1 MFDAIVLG
9 TGGVGSA
16 ALYELARLGLNVLG
30 IDRFTP
36 GHDRGSSHGHSRIIR
51 RSYFEHPGYV
61 PLLNSAYECWDLL
74 ASRHSRDLFRRTG
87 VVYFVSPNGP
97 VHTGVMTSAT
107 QYGLHV
113 DELTTEEAVRQF
125 PGFVAPEGT
134 VALYERDA
142 GMLFVEECVRAFVKD
157 AVNHGAH
164 LKHGEPVVDWTADGG
179 DVVVRTKRQEYRAR
193 RLIVTAGSW
202 ACQLLSDL
210 NLPLEIRRKHMHWF
224 ASDGMHHRLEKGSP
238 CFFTEA
244 LGGYF
249 YGFPDDGQTGVKVA
263 EHSGGAVV
271 SDPLS
276 DDRAVSEADL
286 HRVNQFRQMYLRGV
300 SSRSLSHQVCYY
312 TMTPDE
318 HFIVDRHP
326 DFPNVV
332 FAAGLSGHG
341 YKFAPVLGQ
350 ILAKLAC
357 EQEPPFD
364 LEFLRLSRPALHRD

>member
-9 TGGVGSA
+9 VGGVGSA
-16 ALYELARLGLNVLG
+16 AMYELARSGLNVLG
-30 IDRFTP
+30 IDRFAP

-61 PLLNSAYECWDLL
+61 PLLSSAYEYWDQL
-74 ASRHSRDLFRRTG
+74 AFRHSRDLFRRTG
-87 VVYFVSPNGP
+87 LIYFVSPDGP
-97 VHTGVMTSAT
+97 VYAGVMASAT
-107 QYGLHV
+107 QHGLEV
-113 DELTTEEAVRQF
+113 DELTAKDARRQF

-142 GMLFVEECVRAFVKD
+142 GMLAVEECVKAFVHD

-164 LKHGEPVVDWTADGG
+164 LTLGESVAEWSVDRGG
-179 DVVVRTKRQEYRAR
+179 VVVQTNRQKYRAR
-193 RLIVTAGSW
+193 RLIVTTGSW
-202 ACQLLSDL
+202 ARQLLSDL
-210 NLPLEIRRKHMHWF
+210 DLPLEIRRKHMHWF
-224 ASDGMHHRLEKGSP
+224 ASDGRHHQLESRSP

-249 YGFPDDGQTGVKVA
+249 YGFPDGGETGVKVA

-271 SDPLS
+271 SDALS
-276 DDRAVSEADL
+276 DDRTVSETDQL
-286 HRVNQFRQMYLRGV
+286 RVNQFRQMYLHGV
-300 SSRSLSHQVCYY
+300 LARSLSHKVCYY

-326 DFPNVV
+326 EFPNVV

-341 YKFAPVLGQ
+341 YKFAPVLGR
-350 ILAKLAC
+350 ILAELAT
-357 EQEPPFD
+357 EQTPAFD
-364 LEFLRLSRPALHRD
+364 LEFLRLSRPALRCD